1 MNMDISLYKYLVL
14 LLVPVSLVGIYL
26 SLVGIRGD
34 IPDEQ
39 REYLDPLPRSLRPIW
54 PLVNLFSYYIG
65 ERLPVDWLE
74 YVASWLR
81 RAGLNY
87 FMSPSQLV
95 GLQIAS
101 GMMMAVLF
109 LLAAWMLAAFSTIY
123 FLLALLLGFFLPLM
137 SLRDLKKRR
146 EKAIVR
152 SLPTYLDFLTMA
164 TQAGL
169 NMTGAIHQ
177 AVDKGPESPL
187 KMEFKKFLRDLR
199 AGMPKEDALKA
210 MDMRLEIREINAFVT
225 AVIQAE
231 RTGAAIGETLKIQAD
246 QRRSERFLLAEKLA
260 MQAPVKMIF
269 PLVAFIFPTTF
280 IVIFYPIGIKL
291 MESL

>member
-1 MNMDISLYKYLVL
+1 MNLSLYKYLIL
-14 LLVPVSLVGIYL
+14 LLVPIAMGGVLL
-26 SLVGIRGD
+26 SLAGMRQD

-39 REYLDPLPRSLRPIW
+39 RDYLDPLPRSLRAIW
-54 PLVNLFSYYIG
+54 PLVNLFSYYVG

-74 YVASWLR
+74 WVASWLR

-95 GLQIAS
+95 GLQIVAS
-101 GMMMAVLF
+101 LLMALLYLF
-109 LLAAWMLAAFSTIY
+109 GASMLALFSVGH
-123 FLLALLLGFFLPLM
+123 FLLALLLGFVLPML
-137 SLRDLKKRR
+137 SVRDLKQRR

-169 NMTGAIHQ
+169 NMTGSIHQ

-187 KMEFKKFLRDLR
+187 RMEFRKFLRDLR
-199 AGMPKEDALKA
+199 AGMAKEDAFRA
-210 MDMRLEIREINAFVT
+210 MEQRLDIREITAFVT

-246 QRRSERFLLAEKLA
+246 QRRSERFQQAEKLA

-291 MESL
+291 MESF

>member
-1 MNMDISLYKYLVL
+1 MSLSIYKYLVL
-14 LLVPVSLVGIYL
+14 LLVPVAIGGVLL
-26 SLVGIRGD
+26 SLAGIRQD

-39 REYLDPLPRSLRPIW
+39 RDYLDPLPRSLRPIW

-74 YVASWLR
+74 HVASWLR

-95 GLQIAS
+95 GLQVVAS
-101 GMMMAVLF
+101 LMMAALY
-109 LLAAWMLAAFSTIY
+109 LLAAWMLALFAVSHL
-123 FLLALLLGFFLPLM
+123 LLALLLGFALPML
-137 SLRDLKKRR
+137 SVRDLKKRR

-169 NMTGAIHQ
+169 NMTGSIHQ

-187 KMEFKKFLRDLR
+187 RMEFKKFLRDLR
-199 AGMPKEDALKA
+199 AGMAKEDAFRA
-210 MDMRLEIREINAFVT
+210 MEQRLDIREITAFVT

-246 QRRSERFLLAEKLA
+246 QRRSERFLYAEKLA

-291 MESL
+291 MESF

>member
-1 MNMDISLYKYLVL
+1 MDISIYKYLAL
-14 LLVPVSLVGIYL
+14 LLLPLSLGGIYL
-26 SLVGIRGD
+26 SLAGIRRD
-34 IPDEQ
+34 VPDEQ
-39 REYLDPLPRSLRPIW
+39 REYLDPLPRSLRALW

-74 YVASWLR
+74 HFASWLR

-95 GLQIAS
+95 GLQITS
-101 GMMMAVLF
+101 SLMMAMLYLF
-109 LLAAWMLAAFSTIY
+109 GASMLEMFSIGYLLLS
-123 FLLALLLGFFLPLM
+123 LLLGFFLPLL
-137 SLRDLKKRR
+137 SVRDLKKRR

-199 AGMPKEDALKA
+199 AGMAKDDAFRS
-210 MDMRLEIREINAFVT
+210 MDQRLEIREINAFVT

-246 QRRSERFLLAEKLA
+246 QRRSERFLYAEKLA

>member
-1 MNMDISLYKYLVL
+1 MDADVYKYLAL
-14 LLVPVSLVGIYL
+14 LLVPLSLLGSYL
-26 SLVGIRGD
+26 SLAGMRND

-39 REYLDPLPRSLRPIW
+39 REYLDPLPPSIRLVW

-65 ERLPVDWLE
+65 EHLPVDWLE
-74 YVASWLR
+74 RMASWLR

-95 GLQIAS
+95 GLQITS
-101 GMMMAVLF
+101 SLLMSVFF
-109 LLAAWMLAAFSTIY
+109 LLGSWMLEMFSASYLMMTM
-123 FLLALLLGFFLPLM
+123 LLGLFLPLF
-137 SLRDLKKRR
+137 SVNDLKKRR

-152 SLPTYLDFLTMA
+152 SLPTYLDFLAMA

-169 NMTGAIHQ
+169 NVTGAIHQ
-177 AVDKGPESPL
+177 SVDKGPDSPL
-187 KMEFKKFLRDLR
+187 KMELRKFLRDLR
-199 AGMPKEDALKA
+199 AGMAKEDAFRA
-210 MDMRLEIREINAFVT
+210 MDQRLEIREINAFVT

-246 QRRSERFLLAEKLA
+246 QRRTERFQHAEKLA

-280 IVIFYPIGIKL
+280 IVIFYPIGLKL
-291 MESL
+291 MESF

>member
-1 MNMDISLYKYLVL
+1 MSMDISLYKYLAL
-14 LLVPVSLVGIYL
+14 LLLPLSLGGIYL
-26 SLVGIRGD
+26 SLAGIRRD

-39 REYLDPLPRSLRPIW
+39 REYLDPLPRGLRAIW
-54 PLVNLFSYYIG
+54 PLVNLFSYYAG

-74 YVASWLR
+74 RFASWLR

-95 GLQIAS
+95 GLQITS
-101 GMMMAVLF
+101 SLMMAILYLF
-109 LLAAWMLAAFSTIY
+109 GASMLGMFSAGYLLLS
-123 FLLALLLGFFLPLM
+123 LLLGFFLPLL
-137 SLRDLKKRR
+137 SVRDLKKRR
-146 EKAIVR
+146 EKTIVR

-199 AGMPKEDALKA
+199 AGMAKDDAFRA
-210 MDMRLEIREINAFVT
+210 MDQRLEIREINAFVT

-246 QRRSERFLLAEKLA
+246 QRRSERFLHAEKLA

>member
-1 MNMDISLYKYLVL
+1 MDSTVYKYLSL
-14 LLVPVSLVGIYL
+14 LLIPFAIGGLYL
-26 SLVGIRGD
+26 SLAGIRHD
-34 IPDEQ
+34 VPDEK
-39 REYLDPLPRSLRPIW
+39 REYLDPLPRGLRFVW
-54 PLVNLFSYYIG
+54 PVVNVFSYYVG
-65 ERLPVDWLE
+65 ERLPVDFLE
-74 YVASWLR
+74 RCASWLR

-87 FMSPSQLV
+87 FMSPAQLV
-95 GLQIAS
+95 GLQLFSSLAM
-101 GMMMAVLF
+101 GMLVL
-109 LLAAWMLAAFSTIY
+109 LGEWMLGFFS
-123 FLLALLLGFFLPLM
+123 ASHLLLGMALGCALPLL
-137 SLRDLKKRR
+137 SVRDLKLRR
-146 EKAIVR
+146 ERAIVR
-152 SLPTYLDFLTMA
+152 SLPVYLDFLTMA

-187 KMEFKKFLRDLR
+187 KIELKKFLRDLR
-199 AGMPKEDALKA
+199 AGMAKEDSFRD
-210 MDMRLEIREINAFVT
+210 MDRRLEIAEISAFVT

-246 QRRSERFLLAEKLA
+246 QRRTERFLRAEKLA

-291 MESL
+291 MEAL

>member
-1 MNMDISLYKYLVL
+1 MSLSIYKYLVL
-14 LLVPVSLVGIYL
+14 LLVPVAIGGVLL
-26 SLVGIRGD
+26 SLAGIRQD

-39 REYLDPLPRSLRPIW
+39 RDYLDPLPRSLRPIW

-74 YVASWLR
+74 RVASWLR

-95 GLQIAS
+95 GLQAVAS
-101 GMMMAVLF
+101 LMMAVLY
-109 LLAAWMLAAFSTIY
+109 LLCAWMLSLFAVGHL
-123 FLLALLLGFFLPLM
+123 LLALLLGFALPML
-137 SLRDLKKRR
+137 SVRDLKKRR

-169 NMTGAIHQ
+169 NMTGSIHQ

-187 KMEFKKFLRDLR
+187 RMEFKKFLRDLR
-199 AGMPKEDALKA
+199 AGMAKEDAFRA
-210 MDMRLEIREINAFVT
+210 MEQRLDIREITAFVT

-246 QRRSERFLLAEKLA
+246 QRRSERFLYAEKLA

-291 MESL
+291 MESF